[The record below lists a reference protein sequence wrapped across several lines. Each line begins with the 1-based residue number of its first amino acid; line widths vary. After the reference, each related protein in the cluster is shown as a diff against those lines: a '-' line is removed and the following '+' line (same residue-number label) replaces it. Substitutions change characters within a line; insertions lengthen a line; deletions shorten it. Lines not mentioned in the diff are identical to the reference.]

1 MVMKTSA
8 VRTASSV
15 SGLGNAA
22 ERSRP
27 NFGHRRHHHRVDF
40 LGRSR
45 ARGAGLHPS
54 GGVVSEQGRGHL
66 GAAGVVHTDKQN
78 VFAEFGDATNR
89 YTDAKARRNYAET
102 ITRASG
108 KNPGLVP
115 LRGNV
120 SPTYSF
126 TALTALTASP
136 DAHAFYDSLRARDI
150 DHNDALRSYLT
161 ASLESCTA
169 ACGTA
174 PSTTRPPLGPPP
186 TKINTKPLDNLRPW
200 DV

>member
-108 KNPGLVP
+108 KTLV
-115 LRGNV
+115 LSRYAETSRRRTL
-120 SPTYSF
+120 SPRSPRSPPHQT
-126 TALTALTASP
+126 LT
-136 DAHAFYDSLRARDI
+136 
-150 DHNDALRSYLT
+150 
-161 ASLESCTA
+161 
-169 ACGTA
+169 
-174 PSTTRPPLGPPP
+174 PSTTASGPAISTTMTPSAA
-186 TKINTKPLDNLRPW
+186 I
-200 DV
+200 